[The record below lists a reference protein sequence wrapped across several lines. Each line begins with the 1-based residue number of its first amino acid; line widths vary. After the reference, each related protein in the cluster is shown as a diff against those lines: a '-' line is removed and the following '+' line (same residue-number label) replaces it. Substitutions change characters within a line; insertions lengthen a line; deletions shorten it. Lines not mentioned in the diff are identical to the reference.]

1 MSTKIKKLHIL
12 FCFLVIF
19 CFSTNFFYNIY
30 YIYKRDVKERM
41 IMSYG
46 FCERES
52 YGFINYLNLDYNFN
66 IRIINEATKPSSEW
80 FYYKINAD
88 YDQKRLIVLN
98 NINTIKFLNSD
109 NVNVL
114 FENKNLGIF
123 KVVIRVKNC
132 FLLEKLSD

>member
-1 MSTKIKKLHIL
+1 
-12 FCFLVIF
+12 
-19 CFSTNFFYNIY
+19 
-30 YIYKRDVKERM
+30 
-41 IMSYG
+41 MSYG

-80 FYYKINAD
+80 FYYKINTD

-98 NINTIKFLNSD
+98 NINTIKFLNSG

>member
-1 MSTKIKKLHIL
+1 
-12 FCFLVIF
+12 
-19 CFSTNFFYNIY
+19 
-30 YIYKRDVKERM
+30 M
-41 IMSYG
+41 IISYG

-123 KVVIRVKNC
+123 KVVLRVKNC